1 MLSKVLKK
9 RDIVTILYA
18 SCTFK
23 MLMLLYI
30 LESQKYIA
38 EKHETFSI
46 FAKFETL
53 QTLYYLV
60 NKLTFACFA
69 GVNTNDVY
77 DALKNVRNNI
87 SSKSNLGNK

>member
-53 QTLYYLV
+53 
-60 NKLTFACFA
+60 
-69 GVNTNDVY
+69 
-77 DALKNVRNNI
+77 
-87 SSKSNLGNK
+87 

>member
-1 MLSKVLKK
+1 MLSGLYCQFQEPASVFLTFEFSYRLTECCNLRKQMLSKVLKK

-53 QTLYYLV
+53 
-60 NKLTFACFA
+60 
-69 GVNTNDVY
+69 
-77 DALKNVRNNI
+77 
-87 SSKSNLGNK
+87 